1 MKLIAALLFV
11 ALLAGGYVVRQK
23 DGREMTLDA
32 CVSEASEGFAASL
45 PPEYAEEITI
55 AKIQESMTPLCGELL
70 ERPDVASAPDED
82 MPRLV
87 SETFRSHPETFRPLC
102 NAVVDADFA
111 LLGELARYVRK
122 QDRARFRHE
131 LCRLG
136 VEYIDERS
144 QVDHGRFVT
153 DHPDLFAPMC
163 GAGIHAGLA
172 EDPVLRRRLTPEQMR
187 SIGRR
192 ACKRALVTGVFDV
205 SGPGGFQQPRIDQR
219 AFEELVFRAVAAETR
234 R

>member
-1 MKLIAALLFV
+1 VKLIAAFLFV
-11 ALLAGGYVVRQK
+11 ALLAGGYAVRQK

-32 CVSEASEGFAASL
+32 CVSDASEGFQAGL
-45 PPEYAEEITI
+45 PAEYAGQI
-55 AKIQESMTPLCGELL
+55 AIGKIQESMTPLCGELL
-70 ERPDVASAPDED
+70 KRPDVESAPDED
-82 MPRLV
+82 MPRLI
-87 SETFRSHPETFRPLC
+87 SETFRAHPETFRPLC

-122 QDRARFRHE
+122 NERASFRRE

-136 VEYIDERS
+136 VDYIDERS
-144 QVDHGRFVT
+144 QVDHGRLVT

-172 EDPVLRRRLTPEQMR
+172 DDPVFRKRLTPKQMR

-219 AFEELVFRAVAAETR
+219 AFEELVFRAVVAETR
-234 R
+234 K